1 MRGLNRKKKQKPEI
15 VTLIN
20 ASERESLASE
30 KEMMAARDSEI

>member
-30 KEMMAARDSEI
+30 KRNDGSQRL